1 MTPAPNP
8 RDRLIAFRRQL
19 GPVPRLT
26 KQHVKVRGLELAV
39 FTSPPVKGSTP
50 LLCINGGLLFD
61 HTLLWPAVAPLAKR
75 RQLILYDQRG
85 RGASETP
92 RDPLAARI
100 EDDAA
105 DVASLR
111 IALGISR
118 WDVLAH
124 SFGAGIAILGTGRDA
139 EGTRRVALID
149 PVGATSAWRDSLIAA
164 ARERLSP
171 GARAVLDRFDRDT
184 LSRPD
189 PNIHSS
195 FARTI
200 FPAWFADPRMAE
212 FIPLPRSTSETG
224 AAVYARIWRDGYDWT
239 ATLRAVE
246 TPSVVV
252 HGERDLLPR
261 AVAAE
266 VASTMRRA
274 TLASVADAG
283 HMPFLESPEPF
294 FELVETFF
302 EPP

>member
-1 MTPAPNP
+1 VTSAANP

-19 GPVPRLT
+19 GPIPRLT
-26 KQHVKVRGLELAV
+26 AQRVKVRGLELAV
-39 FTSPPVKGSTP
+39 FSSPSVKATPP

-61 HTLLWPAVAPLAKR
+61 HTLLWPALAPLAKG
-75 RQLILYDQRG
+75 RQLIFYDQRG
-85 RGASETP
+85 RGGSEAP
-92 RDPLAARI
+92 GDPLAARI

-105 DVASLR
+105 DVVSLR
-111 IALGISR
+111 VALGISR
-118 WDVLAH
+118 WDVLGH
-124 SFGAGIAILGTGRDA
+124 SFGAGIAILGTERDA

-149 PVGATSAWRDSLIAA
+149 PVGATGAWRDSLIAA

-171 GARAVLDRFDRDT
+171 GARAALDRFDRDT

-189 PNIHSS
+189 PNTHSS
-195 FARTI
+195 FARTL

-212 FIPLPRSTSETG
+212 FIPLPRSTSDTG
-224 AAVYARIWRDGYDWT
+224 AAVHARLWRDGYDWT

-261 AVAAE
+261 SVAAE
-266 VASTMRRA
+266 VASMLRRA
-274 TLASVADAG
+274 TLASIADAG
-283 HMPFLESPEPF
+283 HMPFLETPEPF
-294 FELVETFF
+294 FELLREFL